1 MAKLNTN
8 SNSYIIAYATIL
20 VVVVAFLLAFVSSA
34 LQETQDKNVKNDVKR
49 QILAALRIETDSVDA
64 TYARMVKDNLWDGT
78 ALKEVPAEDFKTEY
92 DSEIKAKHYHVFVA
106 NVDGGEKYVVPVYG
120 MGLWGPIWG
129 YVSFNADKKTI
140 YGTYFS
146 HEGETPGLG
155 AEIATPA
162 FQSQFE
168 GKLLQENG
176 EVKISVVKHG
186 KVSNAECE
194 VDGITGG
201 TITSKGVNNMLHA
214 CLGKYAKFFNQSEP
228 EVAPVQVEA
237 VADSAAKAIQDSM
250 AAIQDSL
257 VSVVEQVADS
267 VKAQVAEVK

>member
-129 YVSFNADKKTI
+129 YVALDSDKHTVYGAYFN
-140 YGTYFS
+140 
-146 HEGETPGLG
+146 HQGETAGLG
-155 AEIATPA
+155 AEIKDSKAWQA
-162 FQSQFE
+162 KFR
-168 GKLLQENG
+168 GKDVLVCDTIG
-176 EVKISVVKHG
+176 IGVKKNVK
-186 KVSNAECE
+186 NPDCE
-194 VDGITGG
+194 VDGITGA
-201 TITSKGVNNMLHA
+201 TLTSNGVDLMLHDG
-214 CLGKYAKFFNQSEP
+214 LKNYLSFINAK
-228 EVAPVQVEA
+228 
-237 VADSAAKAIQDSM
+237 
-250 AAIQDSL
+250 
-257 VSVVEQVADS
+257 
-267 VKAQVAEVK
+267 